1 MKCFPIFGLCVSL
14 LFSCTTVY
22 AVHAQSIRYN
32 SICLPTEHRGNPDAI
47 DEVIFFRKP
56 VVNFAHVLAT
66 PTQYVAAK
74 QEVIETWRAYALQQV
89 TQKLEFLKSEANAE
103 SASEAMRAACARL
116 ARQEEYLKTVQYPAL
131 ENSDLIAVP
140 EQDIV
145 FFMQWAERIII
156 TGDELLP
163 VVTIILDNNTALSV
177 SSCCGDLPFVVSDHL
192 YWQKVIEAGWVAVD
206 ADALG
211 RVQPVLHTNVIGEK
225 FHFYKTRYGVY
236 FRETLAAQ
244 DQTPGDLLR
253 IVKYVKNDPRHN
265 EQIHGNAAII
275 WLKFPSDKEFTQSL
289 DGQYIPGADRAKTAS
304 WVYAHDLPQLW
315 AELNT
320 ANVTDSVR
328 RPQN

>member
-1 MKCFPIFGLCVSL
+1 MKFLPMLGLSVSL
-14 LFSCTTVY
+14 FFSYNIY

-32 SICLPTEHRGNPDAI
+32 NICLPTEQRGNPDAI
-47 DEVIFFRKP
+47 DELIFFRKP
-56 VVNFAHVLAT
+56 IINFAHVLAT
-66 PTQYVAAK
+66 PTRLVTARPDDIEQLRTHARSQIASRRAALE
-74 QEVIETWRAYALQQV
+74 QEAACEDAGDVV
-89 TQKLEFLKSEANAE
+89 K
-103 SASEAMRAACARL
+103 AACARL

-131 ENSDLIAVP
+131 EGGELIAVP

-145 FFMQWAERIII
+145 FFMQWAERIIV

-163 VVTIILDNNTALSV
+163 VVTIILNGTTAISA

-211 RVQPVLHTNVIGEK
+211 RVQPVLHTSVIGEK

-244 DQTPGDLLR
+244 EQTPGDLLR
-253 IVKYVKNDPRHN
+253 IVKYVKADPRHN

-275 WLKFPSDKEFTQSL
+275 WLKFPSDKDFTPSL
-289 DGQYIPGADRAKTAS
+289 DGQYIPNAGRAKTAS
-304 WVYAHDLPQLW
+304 WVYAHDLLQLW
-315 AELNT
+315 TELN
-320 ANVTDSVR
+320 ATDSVR
-328 RPQN
+328 CPQNA